1 MTTTT
6 RPSEAGIALAEAIR
20 DASKKSVGKSNVA
33 TYAEKDSPITW
44 DAISRAG
51 WDTAGVFDDG
61 EGISTRDLVE
71 IAQAWGESCL
81 PLPLIPTI
89 MAKRYSKTAANQLG
103 PVTFCVGTQTL
114 LPGQGLTPFG
124 AHPGISILDDVSQD
138 SEPLR
143 SDIGYSLDDFAP
155 TLQLA
160 SLDYRSKF
168 TQAFADEI
176 AAVWAGEASGTARKV
191 LRESVEY
198 AKNRHQFG
206 KPIGSFQAVKH
217 HLANAHIATEFAE
230 TAAIWASL
238 EPHNAKRASF
248 HGIEQS
254 IRAIELGIQVHG
266 GMGFTWEMGIH
277 FYLRHVQA
285 LRELLQ
291 GVYSNV

>member
-1 MTTTT
+1 MTTKT
-6 RPSEAGIALAEAIR
+6 RPSEVGIVLAEAIR
-20 DASKKSVGKSNVA
+20 EAAKKSVGKSNIA
-33 TYAEKDSPITW
+33 TYAENDSPITW
-44 DAISRAG
+44 DAISQAG
-51 WDTAGVFDDG
+51 WDTVGMAEDG
-61 EGISTRDLVE
+61 DQISTRDLME
-71 IAQAWGESCL
+71 IAQAWGENCL

-89 MAKRYSKTAANQLG
+89 MAKRYSITAANQSG
-103 PVTFCVGTQTL
+103 PVTFCIGTQTQQ
-114 LPGQGLTPFG
+114 PGQGLTPFG
-124 AHPGISILDDVSQD
+124 SYPGIKVLDDVSKESD
-138 SEPLR
+138 PLR
-143 SDIGYSLDDFAP
+143 TGIGKSPDDFAP

-160 SLDYRSKF
+160 SFDYRSKF
-168 TQAFADEI
+168 SQAFADEI

-198 AKNRHQFG
+198 AKTRHQFG

-217 HLANAHIATEFAE
+217 HLANAHIAAEFAE

-238 EPHNAKRASF
+238 EPHNAKRASL
-248 HGIEQS
+248 HGIDQS

-291 GVYSNV
+291 GVYNNV